1 MSEASP
7 TNTLVEASL
16 PRGIVLRFAT
26 EPIDMP
32 KGFDGLLGVVQDE
45 WAKDPYAGHLL
56 AFVGRRHDRIK
67 ILFWDRGGFVL
78 YFKRL
83 EKGRFQM
90 PVVRAGQRS
99 VVLEG
104 TQLSMLLG
112 GFDLNVERLRRW
124 KPPQSAIETGS
135 VL

>member
-1 MSEASP
+1 ML
-7 TNTLVEASL
+7 TLPPSVKIWLSA
-16 PRGIVLRFAT
+16 
-26 EPIDMP
+26 EPVDMR
-32 KGFDGLLGVVQDE
+32 KGFDGLLGIAQQE
-45 WAKDPYAGHLL
+45 WKKDPYVGHLF
-56 AFVGRRHDRIK
+56 AFIGRRRDRIK

-78 YFKRL
+78 YYKRL

-90 PVVRAGQRS
+90 PDVRPGQRT

-124 KPPQSAIETGS
+124 TPPESAIDTS
-135 VL
+135 AHL